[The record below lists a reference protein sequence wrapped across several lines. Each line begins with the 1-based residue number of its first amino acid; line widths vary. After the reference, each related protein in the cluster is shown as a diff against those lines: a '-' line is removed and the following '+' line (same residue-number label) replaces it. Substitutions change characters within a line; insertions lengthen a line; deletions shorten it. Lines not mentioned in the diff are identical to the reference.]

1 MVSLKPNR
9 TAGYKPGL
17 AWFCALPLLA
27 ATCLLYAGGVTTS
40 IEAGMAFLDWPLSD
54 GSLNPE
60 GWTQD
65 RLMRAEHSH
74 RLLGMAVGLLAI
86 ILVFWTWLRE
96 ERRWVRSLTRVTLL
110 IIILQGVLG
119 GARVRFDQLNILSND
134 NFLAQGFAV
143 LHALGAQV
151 TICLLVTIAVAA
163 SRFWIERQA
172 GLREPVEVVV
182 SFLGGLACLLLIV
195 QVLIGAIVRHT
206 EVGLAI
212 STFPHST
219 LDGRWL
225 PLHWNWAVAVN
236 FAHRVG
242 ALVVTAAILAFVG
255 KIWSSSATRHAFGRI
270 AVAPLLLLAVQITLG
285 ATVIWTG
292 LNEHAATFHMLF
304 GAFLLAACWMLT
316 FLTFRLPR
324 NGIERFPGTEQSDT
338 T

>member
-1 MVSLKPNR
+1 MISLKPSR

-17 AWFCALPLLA
+17 AWFCALPLLV

-40 IEAGMAFLDWPLSD
+40 IEAGMAFLDWPLSH

-65 RLMRAEHSH
+65 RFMRAEHSH

-86 ILVFWTWLRE
+86 VLVLWTWLRE
-96 ERRWVRSLTRVTLL
+96 ERRWVRNLTRVTLL
-110 IIILQGVLG
+110 AIILQGVLG

-134 NFLAQGFAV
+134 NYLAQGFAV
-143 LHALGAQV
+143 LHALGAQL
-151 TICLLVTIAVAA
+151 TICLLVTIAVSA

-172 GLREPVEVVV
+172 GLREPVEAVV
-182 SFLGGLACLLLIV
+182 SFLGGLACFLLII

-206 EVGLAI
+206 GAGMAI
-212 STFPHST
+212 PTFPQST
-219 LDGRWL
+219 LDGNWL
-225 PLHWNWAVAVN
+225 PLYWNWAVAVN
-236 FAHRVG
+236 FAHRIG
-242 ALVVTAAILAFVG
+242 AVAVTIAILVFVS
-255 KIWSSSATRHAFGRI
+255 KIWSSPATRHAFGRI
-270 AVAPLLLLAVQITLG
+270 AVAPLFLLAVQITLG

-324 NGIERFPGTEQSDT
+324 TESARFPEIERSDT